1 MRNII
6 YLIIVLS
13 LMFLGTA
20 CQAIVSEKPVVVDT
34 RSPTIPLPTSTPE
47 PPTSTPELRLTATQA
62 ISAPELIE
70 LPMPCL
76 MEGFVTYVNQTDGY
90 CLAYP
95 FDFNLSK
102 DSGITISSGP
112 LDDNL
117 QPVIV
122 SLGIQVQPAGD
133 KTLDALVEAYIQET
147 VGDNPPWEIPI
158 TGLSFRTEPGRLL
171 DPVPGLGSSR
181 VVIILH
187 NNLAYRLTFYPSPVN
202 PDGSLNPGPDNVA
215 YDKFQAL
222 YFAVMDSFGF
232 LEDPV
237 DPVERKQIPLRC
249 LENKKPFFIDP
260 ATGECSNNLPTTSP
274 TEQPAPTATLQF
286 TPTNTV
292 VATPD
297 PNQGLGSL
305 RFEDSFDGS
314 SGWGWGYQEE
324 GVVTFKR
331 NNGTVLAKFETK
343 NKGWRISLGPDPF
356 AAGDQRVELTAR
368 AEACGQQ
375 DEWGLLFRGT
385 FTKNSQFNGYLFKLN
400 CTGQVKV
407 ELLEDNQSTS
417 LMGWTSVPDVE
428 TGPGSENTLMVWAGK
443 DELRFYV
450 NGTYAGSVIESTYP
464 SGQYGIYVQDRT
476 NGNAQF
482 RFINLQVYAVTT
494 N

>member
-1 MRNII
+1 MRNVI
-6 YLIIVLS
+6 YLIFALS
-13 LMFLGTA
+13 LLFLGTA
-20 CQAIVSEKPVVVDT
+20 CQSIGSEQPEIVET
-34 RSPTIPLPTSTPE
+34 IFPTIPLTTSTPQ
-47 PPTSTPELRLTATQA
+47 PPTSTLESPINATQT
-62 ISAPELIE
+62 IPAPESIE

-76 MEGFVTYVNQTDGY
+76 MEGFATYVNQTDSY
-90 CLAYP
+90 CLAYL

-147 VGDNPPWEIPI
+147 VGDNPPWEIPV

-171 DPVPGLGSSR
+171 DRVPGLGSSR

-187 NNLAYRLTFYPSPVN
+187 NNLEYRLTFYPSPVN
-202 PDGSLNPGPDNVA
+202 PDGSINQGQDNVT

-237 DPVERKQIPLRC
+237 DPAERKQIPLRC
-249 LENKKPFFIDP
+249 LENKDSFFIDQT
-260 ATGECSNNLPTTSP
+260 TGECSNNLPTPSP
-274 TEQPAPTATLQF
+274 TEQPTPTATVQF
-286 TPTNTV
+286 SPTNTV

-331 NNGTVLAKFETK
+331 DNSTVLAKFEVK
-343 NKGWRISLGPDPF
+343 NEGWRISLGPDAF
-356 AAGDQRVELTAR
+356 TAGDQQVQLTAR
-368 AEACGQQ
+368 AEVCGQQ
-375 DEWGLLFRGT
+375 DEWGLLFRGAYT
-385 FTKNSQFNGYLFKLN
+385 TNDQFNGYLFELN
-400 CTGQVKV
+400 CAGQVKV
-407 ELLEDNQSTS
+407 DRLENNQSTT
-417 LMGWTSVPDVE
+417 LLGWTSVPGVE
-428 TGPGSENTLMVWAGK
+428 TGAGGENTLMVWAGK

-450 NGTYAGSVIESTYP
+450 NGIYVGSVTESTYP

-482 RFINLQVYAVTT
+482 RFINLRVYAVTPD
-494 N
+494 

>member
-1 MRNII
+1 MKKIVC
-6 YLIIVLS
+6 LIIVL
-13 LMFLGTA
+13 LPLFLGTT
-20 CQAIVSEKPVVVDT
+20 CQANRSEGPKVVET
-34 RSPTIPLPTSTPE
+34 RSLTITLATSTPE
-47 PPTSTPELRLTATQA
+47 PPTSTPESPINATQT
-62 ISAPELIE
+62 IPAPESIE
-70 LPMPCL
+70 LPTPCL
-76 MEGFVTYVNQTDGY
+76 REGFATYVNQTDSY

-95 FDFNLSK
+95 FDFKLSK

-187 NNLAYRLTFYPSPVN
+187 NNLEYRLIFYLSPVN

-222 YFAVMDSFGF
+222 YLAVMDSFGF

-237 DPVERKQIPLRC
+237 DPAERKQIPLHC

-260 ATGECSNNLPTTSP
+260 ATGECSNNLPTPVP
-274 TEQPAPTATLQF
+274 TEQPTQTATLQF

-331 NNGTVLAKFETK
+331 DNGTVLAKFDVK
-343 NKGWRISLGPDPF
+343 NEGWRISLGPDAF
-356 AAGDQRVELTAR
+356 TAGDQQVQLTAR
-368 AEACGQQ
+368 AEVCGQQ
-375 DEWGLLFRGT
+375 DEWGLLFRGAYT
-385 FTKNSQFNGYLFKLN
+385 TNDQFNGYIFKLN
-400 CTGQVKV
+400 CAGQVKV
-407 ELLEDNQSTS
+407 DRLENNQSTT
-417 LMGWTSVPDVE
+417 LLGWTSVPGVE
-428 TGPGSENTLMVWAGK
+428 TGAGSENALMVWAGK

-450 NGTYAGSVIESTYP
+450 NGIYVGSVTESTYP

-482 RFINLQVYAVTT
+482 RFINLRVYAVTPD
-494 N
+494 